1 MVAIYARQSLDKK
14 DSLSI
19 EGQVE
24 LCQKYAGG
32 EACVFQDRGFSGKN
46 TKRPAFLDLMDRVRA
61 GEIKKILVYRLDRF
75 SRSIADFSQIWT
87 ELEKHGVEFQSVTEQ
102 FDTSSPMG
110 RAMLNIVM
118 TFAQLERETTAERVK
133 DNYYHRFHLGAWPGG
148 PAPFGFDL
156 VKIRDQEGRLVSSL
170 KANEKSAVVQRIFE
184 AYAEPRMSLRALARQ
199 LTEEGVHGPKRQQ
212 WDNVTLSR
220 ILHSPLYVQATEE
233 VYWFYLAEGLSIVQP
248 PEAFDGSHACNVI
261 GRRNRS
267 KGQYRG
273 TGEQSLSLS
282 NHEGFI
288 APKLWLSVQDKLK
301 GNRQINRTQAG
312 TYTWLTGLLKC
323 GKCGYAIRVNY
334 GKRENKFYLL
344 CSGRSNLG
352 HCDASIGLNLREL
365 EALVESE
372 LVKVLDQ
379 CPAEEVWPEENS
391 VTEELQD
398 IDQKIERLVTALA
411 ESSTV
416 AVGYIS
422 KQIEKLH
429 ERKERLLARA
439 RQAEGSFPERRKV
452 DFVRA
457 SFEEKG
463 IIAREFIDRILVDGD
478 QVNII
483 WKM

>member
-1 MVAIYARQSLDKK
+1 MIAIYARQSLDKK

-24 LCQKYAGG
+24 LCQRYAGG
-32 EACVFQDRGFSGKN
+32 EACVFQDKGFSGKN

-87 ELEKHGVEFQSVTEQ
+87 ELEKYGVEFQSVTEQ

-133 DNYYHRFHLGAWPGG
+133 DNYLHRFGLGAWPGG

-170 KANEKSAVVQRIFE
+170 KANEKAAVVQRIFE
-184 AYAEPRMSLRALARQ
+184 AYAAPRMSLRALAKE
-199 LTEEGVHGPKRQQ
+199 LTEEGIHGPKRQQ

-233 VYWFYLAEGLSIVQP
+233 VYWFYLAEGLTIVQP

-273 TGEQSLSLS
+273 TGEQRLSLS

-288 APKLWLSVQDKLK
+288 DPKLWLSVQDKLDENK
-301 GNRQINRTQAG
+301 QINRQKAG

-323 GKCGYAIRVNY
+323 GKCHYALRVNY
-334 GKRENKFYLL
+334 GKKEDKYYLL
-344 CSGRSNLG
+344 CSGRSNFG
-352 HCDASIGLNLREL
+352 RCDASIKLNLREL
-365 EALVESE
+365 EAMVEAE
-372 LVKVLDQ
+372 LIKVLDQ
-379 CPAEEVWPEENS
+379 CPTEDVWPQDDS
-391 VTEELQD
+391 VMGDIQE
-398 IDQKIERLVTALA
+398 IDQKIERLVSALA
-411 ESSTV
+411 ESSSI
-416 AVGYIS
+416 AVSYIS

-429 ERKERLLARA
+429 TEREQLLARVRDTGA
-439 RQAEGSFPERRKV
+439 FPDKAKL
-452 DFVRA
+452 DFAAA
-457 SFEEKG
+457 SFQEKSL
-463 IIAREFIDRILVDGD
+463 IAKEFIDRILVEGD
-478 QVNII
+478 QINII